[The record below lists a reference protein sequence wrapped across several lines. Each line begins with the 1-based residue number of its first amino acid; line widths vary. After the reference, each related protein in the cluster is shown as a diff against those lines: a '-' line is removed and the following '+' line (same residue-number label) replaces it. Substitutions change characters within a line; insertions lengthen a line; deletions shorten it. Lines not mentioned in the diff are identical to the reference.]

1 MNVLRR
7 FLILPTSDPDNIR
20 RGRILNI
27 LVASIGLFSF
37 LALLTALTYIFLGMQ
52 TWDSAGLIVIGSV
65 ITIIGNLIIYLINY
79 WWSQQVAATIFLV
92 FLTILFAFTDTPE
105 QISGG
110 RSLFYFAI
118 PIIMASILLGP
129 RSSFFFSALSGVVI
143 SVIAISIDHIPN
155 VPAIIGFFVI
165 AIVSWLSARSL
176 EEALQELR
184 LINANLDQVVIE
196 RTQELA
202 QALERERI
210 EAGRNQAILNSIA
223 DGVVVFDTQW
233 NAILVNPALRGILE
247 MPTELIVNKNFS
259 DLIEHPRLSPK
270 SRQLLY
276 AMMQHDTQPPSFRV
290 EWGKKTLSISAAQV
304 YDNSK
309 DGNSNIGTV
318 TVFRD
323 FTREAEV
330 EKLKSTFVAI
340 VSHELRTPL
349 NAILGY
355 AEMFTE
361 SVYGPM
367 NDKQVNMALRIMK
380 NTQRLLGLINDLLD
394 QAQMEAGRLTIQ
406 MAPVRPADLLESM
419 HSVMDQIAQEKGLK
433 LTSEIDNGLPELLN
447 GDGAR
452 LQQIL
457 VNLVNNAVK
466 FTDEGTVNVRLFCP
480 YENKWGIEISDTGA
494 GIAEQELP
502 KIFDTFHQVES
513 GATRI
518 HGGFGLGLS
527 IVRQLV
533 NLMGGEIR
541 VHSKVD
547 MGTTF
552 LITLPLVVSAEVRK
566 NGEIYESAGFDH

>member
-1 MNVLRR
+1 MRSFISKILGVQTANPDDARR
-7 FLILPTSDPDNIR
+7 R
-20 RGRILNI
+20 RLLNI
-27 LVASIGLFSF
+27 LLVGIFVVTM
-37 LALLTALTYIFLGMQ
+37 LALIGTLI
-52 TWDSAGLIVIGSV
+52 DSALRQGVNPAETQITIFGIIVAIVGIVIIYQINQRFSGYV
-65 ITIIGNLIIYLINY
+65 AGLMFLLLLTGIFII
-79 WWSQQVAATIFLV
+79 SDSPQQ
-92 FLTILFAFTDTPE
+92 LTE
-105 QISGG
+105 G
-110 RSLFYFAI
+110 RSLFLFTI
-118 PIIMASILLGP
+118 PITSSSLILAPRASFLLAAI
-129 RSSFFFSALSGVVI
+129 SSLIVSWLALSIGFAVNVF
-143 SVIAISIDHIPN
+143 VIA
-155 VPAIIGFFVI
+155 GFFVL
-165 AIVSWLSARSL
+165 AIVSWLAARSL
-176 EEALQELR
+176 EQALQELR
-184 LINANLDQVVIE
+184 VINANLDQVVIE

-202 QALERERI
+202 QALERVRI

-223 DGVVVFDTQW
+223 DGVVVFDTKW

-276 AMMQHDTQPPSFRV
+276 AMMQHDTQPPSFRI
-290 EWGKKTLSISAAQV
+290 EWDKKTLSISAAQV

-309 DGNSNIGTV
+309 DRNSNIGTV

-355 AEMFTE
+355 AEMFKE

-367 NDKQVNMALRIMK
+367 NDKQVNMAERIMK

-419 HSVMDQIAQEKGLK
+419 HSVMDQIAQEKSLK
-433 LTSEIDNGLPELLN
+433 LTSKIDDNLPALLN

-466 FTDEGTVNVRLFCP
+466 FTDQGTVRVRLFCP
-480 YENKWGIEISDTGA
+480 YENKWGIEVSDTGS
-494 GIAEQELP
+494 GIPEEGLP

-513 GATRI
+513 GVTRV

-527 IVRQLV
+527 IVKQLV
-533 NLMGGEIR
+533 NLMGGEIH
-541 VHSKVD
+541 VHSTV
-547 MGTTF
+547 GVGSTF
-552 LITLPLVVSAEVRK
+552 IITLPLVVPVENSEKWR
-566 NGEIYESAGFDH
+566 SL